1 MVSKNAEFLADFKFV
16 DARYSK
22 ILKKIKSKNHE
33 KFLEKN

>member
-33 KFLEKN
+33 II